1 MEVKAELLNS
11 ANATLKT
18 VIKAEELKNRINK
31 LAKKASKNVKIDGF
45 RKGKVPVS
53 VVLKRYGKDLEDDA
67 KNDIFRELINES
79 LKILGKKSE
88 DVMGDPMIIKFNEKD
103 DNIDIEIEIS
113 FKPEVKI
120 NGFEEILPEFEMPI
134 VEKEELDKNI
144 EQLLKNTA
152 PLEKAQKE
160 ILEKGDFAK
169 FDFEGFIDNKA
180 FEGGKA
186 IDYVLEIGSG
196 QFIPG
201 FEDGMIGLK
210 VGEEKEIN
218 VSFPQEYG
226 APNLAGKSAIFKIK
240 LNEIQT
246 RKNVVLDEQS
256 VKILMPSEKE
266 LSVEKFIKKVEEQI
280 KNEKFQKLLNED
292 LKPKF
297 AQAVV
302 DKFKFDLPRNIVE
315 QEIDMQF
322 RNNWNS
328 FTEDEIN
335 EFKENKEVVQAKRES
350 YRDEAINSVALTFI
364 IDELAK
370 QKHINATD
378 NEIVQTIYFEAY
390 KYGIDP
396 KKHLQDY
403 REKGLLPA
411 IKMAIIE
418 EKLFNN
424 LFKKDESEKQ

>member
-18 VIKAEELKNRINK
+18 VIKAEELKNRINR

-120 NGFEEILPEFEMPI
+120 DGFEEILPEFEMPT

-152 PLEKAQKE
+152 PLEKVQKE

-186 IDYVLEIGSG
+186 VDYVLEIGSG

-240 LNEIQT
+240 LNEIQA

-266 LSVEKFIKKVEEQI
+266 PSVEKFIKKVEEQI

-297 AQAVV
+297 AQAAV

-403 REKGLLPA
+403 QEKGLLPA

-424 LFKKDESEKQ
+424 LFKKDESEKK